1 MNQLHPETPEK
12 KETKRTTARGTQ
24 QGTRKPSA
32 RESVND
38 IPSAPQVRRRSESL
52 AEEERKAGIAT
63 VLFSITVAAVALFV
77 CLLVAVLTVRS
88 ALPSAGK
95 PKPEKTETDQNGNSI
110 TPSDPGAV
118 LFVPGTTVLPA
129 AGSATK
135 TISGIDSRYAVL
147 VNAATGE
154 IIAGKDADVRF
165 SPASMTKVMTLLVAC
180 ENLKTGDLTQDLTNT
195 EELHNYVR
203 SGKYRGL
210 TVHWADVGDGA
221 DLLEQLYGIGVVSAA
236 DCVMMVASYICK
248 KSTPAENEAAFV
260 ELMNAEVERMGLKNT
275 HFDNPVGYDSENNYS
290 TASDMAAIMM
300 RALQCDLIRT
310 ILSTPSRDFSAFG
323 YNSKGDFVPSYNSH
337 YYSTLFNVNGSG
349 RIAAYEKKYNTTFR
363 LSSLTLGG
371 GKTGSLGS
379 GSNYVYS
386 LVSFAS
392 TADKSRTYI
401 CVTGETGSGS
411 EVMKDAKTIYDGYA
425 N

>member
-38 IPSAPQVRRRSESL
+38 IPSAPQVRRRPESL

-180 ENLKTGDLTQDLTNT
+180 ENLKTGDLSKVVYMTDAMREYVTTGNYENMEIYGFKAGQGARIEDL
-195 EELHNYVR
+195 
-203 SGKYRGL
+203 
-210 TVHWADVGDGA
+210 
-221 DLLEQLYGIGVVSAA
+221 LYGIGVISAA
-236 DCVMMVASYICK
+236 DCVMMIASYICPAA
-248 KSTPAENEAAFV
+248 TPAESEAAFV
-260 ELMNAEVERMGLKNT
+260 SLMNAEAQAMGLTST
-275 HFDNPVGYDSENNYS
+275 HFDNPVGYESDGNKS
-290 TASDMAAIMM
+290 TATEIAAIMM
-300 RALQCDLIRT
+300 RALGCEKIKE
-310 ILSTPSRDFSAFG
+310 ILSVKDMAFTTYVEGGQPKTPC
-323 YNSKGDFVPSYNSH
+323 YFV
-337 YYSTLFNVNGSG
+337 STLFRVGSNTNS
-349 RIAAYEKKYNTTFR
+349 RQYAYEQAYGKFK

-371 GKTGSLGS
+371 GKTGTLGEKKA
-379 GSNYVYS
+379 GYTFS
-386 LVSFAS
+386 LVSFA
-392 TADKSRTYI
+392 TGGGKIYI
-401 CVTGETGSGS
+401 VVTGETGTGAN
-411 EVMKDAKTIYDGYA
+411 VLKDAKTIYDGYA